1 MIKYF
6 DQTYDLD
13 NWKKIMD
20 VNVNGVFYSIQAVS
34 KYMLKKGKGSIIITS
49 SISGAVANR
58 PQAQCGVSSI

>member
-1 MIKYF
+1 
-6 DQTYDLD
+6 
-13 NWKKIMD
+13 MD

-58 PQAQCGVSSI
+58 PQAQCGVSWTPYEL